1 MFFCATLLDNV
12 AFLQQTYIKKKSKK
26 KREKEVKCQT
36 GLAEGDNHACVS
48 IVVLLMS
55 ELCKTLEYEFL
66 DPPNASVVQ
75 QAQCRTGLQLSSI

>member
-1 MFFCATLLDNV
+1 MLVL
-12 AFLQQTYIKKKSKK
+12 
-26 KREKEVKCQT
+26 
-36 GLAEGDNHACVS
+36 GGS

-75 QAQCRTGLQLSSI
+75 EAQCRTGLPLSSI